1 MAGLRVKFVFDSD
14 VVQDMLERVFSVV
27 VFSAKSSLSCVV
39 IRIELCSLLQV
50 YHGPFPTEV
59 A

>member
-27 VFSAKSSLSCVV
+27 F
-39 IRIELCSLLQV
+39 CSQKFIV
-50 YHGPFPTEV
+50 MCSNKD
-59 A
+59 